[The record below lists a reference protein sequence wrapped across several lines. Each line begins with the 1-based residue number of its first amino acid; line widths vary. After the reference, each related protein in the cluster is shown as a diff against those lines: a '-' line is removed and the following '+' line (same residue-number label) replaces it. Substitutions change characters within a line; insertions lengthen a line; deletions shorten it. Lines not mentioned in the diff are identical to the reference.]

1 MAGTLYRGYSPAL
14 PTDWPWQFYPP
25 FLGREVAVF
34 SQDTLQP
41 VLHRAST
48 LPLYKVCLYNYTHD
62 HVCTTVHM
70 TMSVQLYT

>member
-34 SQDTLQP
+34 SQDTLP
-41 VLHRAST
+41 HVLHRAST
-48 LPLYKVCLYNYTHD
+48 LPLYKVCLYSMP
-62 HVCTTVHM
+62 M
-70 TMSVQLYT
+70 TMSVQLYTIHRTQLSG